1 MKKEQCSKCEARA
14 VLHGR
19 KIVYDGGTGA
29 WEHIY
34 LCETHAPAFI
44 RDTTDR
50 WEIKQLPVPKDE

>member
-1 MKKEQCSKCEARA
+1 M
-14 VLHGR
+14 
-19 KIVYDGGTGA
+19 YDGGTGA

-34 LCETHAPAFI
+34 LCVTHAPAFI